1 MSLLSTNGAAQSVPD
16 FSSSVKQNAYQSDNS
31 SYGVQSFDEV
41 YSNAHSNS
49 ARQRQNSND
58 DSPADKSPSQN
69 AQKQS
74 SQAAQAPQKASK
86 SKASEE
92 KTESSSNEEVETEKT
107 ESTAEADD
115 KEAAAVAEASVST
128 ETSTT
133 EEALLA
139 EALKSQK
146 TDEETAESAD
156 ESEELLTL
164 VTVSESKQ
172 SDVDEG
178 AEPDDVSL
186 LDQAQAASQ
195 VVDTSTDT
203 SDENISDDEVEDT
216 AKVDSESVGEEIL
229 TTAASAQEVVQNTAK
244 SAAVQDTTSLEV
256 DDSLQSSAG
265 LKAEVTAAATK
276 AQTEGN
282 ETADLDLEMTTDQ
295 TTENLD
301 TDLQHFKLPDN
312 QNQTTKTGQ
321 SSLPTLESVN
331 DKPVQMSIAKPVTEP
346 DWGEKVMDRV
356 RWMANATQQKAEIRL
371 DPPDLGPLKVEVS
384 IKNEHAQV
392 TMTSHSSQVREI
404 LDQHLPRLR
413 EALES
418 QGFQSVDA
426 QTQDGQ
432 QQQNPEQK
440 SGGNQRL
447 GNLATGEEEMV
458 ESTIIVGNSSKGR
471 VDCYI

>member
-41 YSNAHSNS
+41 YSNAHSKNS
-49 ARQRQNSND
+49 QRQNSND
-58 DSPADKSPSQN
+58 DAPPAKPPSKN
-69 AQKQS
+69 TQKNS
-74 SQAAQAPQKASK
+74 SQATQSPSKTNESKKADENEDASDEAVASDK
-86 SKASEE
+86 ATSASE
-92 KTESSSNEEVETEKT
+92 T
-107 ESTAEADD
+107 DD
-115 KEAAAVAEASVST
+115 KEAVAAEDAVSKEASA
-128 ETSTT
+128 T

-146 TDEETAESAD
+146 TDEETAEAID
-156 ESEELLTL
+156 ESEEILTL
-164 VTVSESKQ
+164 NTESDSTQVT
-172 SDVDEG
+172 DE
-178 AEPDDVSL
+178 EDLEVTDTSL
-186 LDQAQAASQ
+186 LDQAEAASQ
-195 VVDTSTDT
+195 VVDASSETD
-203 SDENISDDEVEDT
+203 DDIESDDESDT
-216 AKVDSESVGEEIL
+216 TEIIDESVGDEIL
-229 TTAASAQEVVQNTAK
+229 TTAVTAQDVVQETAK
-244 SAAVQDTTSLEV
+244 TATAQDTSSLEV
-256 DDSLQSSAG
+256 DDSLQPSSG
-265 LKAEVTAAATK
+265 LKAEVATAATE
-276 AQTEGN
+276 AQTEN
-282 ETADLDLEMTTDQ
+282 TETADLSLDVSADQ
-295 TTENLD
+295 TIENVD
-301 TDLQHFKLPDN
+301 TDLQNFKLPEH

-321 SSLPTLESVN
+321 STLPTLENVN
-331 DKPVQMSIAKPVTEP
+331 DKPVQMSIAKPVSEP
-346 DWGEKVMDRV
+346 DWGDKVMDRV

-426 QTQDGQ
+426 QTKDGQ
-432 QQQNPEQK
+432 QQQNSEQK
-440 SGGNQRL
+440 SGGHQRL
-447 GNLATGEEEMV
+447 GELATGEDEMV